1 MAKNNAID
9 IDIETGGGNTYTFPS
24 ATSTLA
30 TLDLAETLT
39 NKDLSA
45 ASNTLGSANVAA
57 AGALMDSELTSI
69 ADVKALDQSVVSGA
83 APVFDGT
90 NFTNIPAGT
99 VDVVSNVA
107 TARILGRTTA
117 GSGDSE
123 ELTASA
129 TRTFLNVEDGAT
141 ANSTN
146 ATLLARANH
155 TGTQLAATISNFAAT
170 VRATILTGL
179 STATSTAVVAAD
191 TILVAIGKLQA
202 QVTLKVTGPASAT
215 DNAIARF
222 DSTTGKLLQSSS
234 LFVTD
239 AGAINTGSQQ
249 SWNIVRPDGTITVSF
264 LDNGYTSPTAS
275 NGVNYFQFS
284 NSSTGGDIQ
293 AVAGGSDTNIS
304 INLFPKGTG
313 ELQVGG
319 EKIIDETDTASTTV
333 AGIVELATDAET
345 TAGTATN
352 RAITPANAKVELDK
366 KANIRGAVNAQA
378 GTTYTL
384 VIGDEYLDG
393 VRMTNA
399 SANTLT
405 IPPNADVALPVGTK
419 VFITQGG
426 AGSTTIAAGAGVT
439 INAPSTVT
447 LAIGEQYESR
457 VCQKTATDT
466 WLLI

>member
-1 MAKNNAID
+1 ML
-9 IDIETGGGNTYTFPS
+9 FRS
-24 ATSTLA
+24 
-30 TLDLAETLT
+30 
-39 NKDLSA
+39 
-45 ASNTLGSANVAA
+45 
-57 AGALMDSELTSI
+57 SI
-69 ADVKALDQSVVSGA
+69 
-83 APVFDGT
+83 
-90 NFTNIPAGT
+90 I
-99 VDVVSNVA
+99 
-107 TARILGRTTA
+107 GRTTA

-313 ELQVGG
+313 ELQVRGQ
-319 EKIIDETDTASTTV
+319 KIIDETDTASATV

-345 TAGTATN
+345 TTGTATN

-366 KANIRGAVNAQA
+366 KANIRGPVNAQT

-384 VIGDEYLDG
+384 VIGDEYLLG
-393 VRMTNA
+393 VTMNNAAANTITIPTNA
-399 SANTLT
+399 SVAFPIGTT
-405 IPPNADVALPVGTK
+405 IL
-419 VFITQGG
+419 ITQLG
-426 AGSTTIAAGAGVT
+426 AGATTIAAAGGVT
-439 INAPSTVT
+439 TVVPADSP
-447 LAIGEQYESR
+447 LLIGAVGGSR
-457 VCQKTATDT
+457 VIQKRATNE
-466 WLLI
+466 WLII

>member
-264 LDNGYTSPTAS
+264 LDNGYASSTAS

-447 LAIGEQYESR
+447 LEIAEQHESR
-457 VCQKTATDT
+457 VCQKTGTDT

>member
-39 NKDLSA
+39 SKDLSA

-90 NFTNIPAGT
+90 NFTNIPAGK

>member
-1 MAKNNAID
+1 
-9 IDIETGGGNTYTFPS
+9 
-24 ATSTLA
+24 
-30 TLDLAETLT
+30 
-39 NKDLSA
+39 
-45 ASNTLGSANVAA
+45 
-57 AGALMDSELTSI
+57 
-69 ADVKALDQSVVSGA
+69 VKALDQSVVSGA

-447 LAIGEQYESR
+447 LAIDEQWESR
-457 VCQKTATDT
+457 VCQKTGTNE

>member
-9 IDIETGGGNTYTFPS
+9 VVIETGGGNTYTFPS

-30 TLDLAETLT
+30 SLDLAETLT

-45 ASNTLGSANVAA
+45 ASNTLGSANVEA

-366 KANIRGAVNAQA
+366 KANIRGPVNAQT

-384 VIGDEYLDG
+384 VIGDEYLLG
-393 VRMTNA
+393 VTMNNAAANTITIPTNA
-399 SANTLT
+399 SVAFPIGTT
-405 IPPNADVALPVGTK
+405 IL
-419 VFITQGG
+419 ITQLG
-426 AGSTTIAAGAGVT
+426 AGATTIAAAGGVT
-439 INAPSTVT
+439 TVVPADSP
-447 LAIGEQYESR
+447 LLIGAVGGSR
-457 VCQKTATDT
+457 VIQKRATNE
-466 WLLI
+466 WLII

>member
-1 MAKNNAID
+1 MTKNNAID

>member
-1 MAKNNAID
+1 MTKNNAID

-39 NKDLSA
+39 SKDLSA

-447 LAIGEQYESR
+447 LAIDEQWESR
-457 VCQKTATDT
+457 VCQKTGTNE

>member
-39 NKDLSA
+39 SKDLSA

-313 ELQVGG
+313 ELQVRGQ
-319 EKIIDETDTASTTV
+319 KIIDETDTASATV

-345 TAGTATN
+345 TTGTATN

-366 KANIRGAVNAQA
+366 KANIRGPVNAQT

-384 VIGDEYLDG
+384 VIGDEYLLG
-393 VRMTNA
+393 VTMNNAAANTITIPTNA
-399 SANTLT
+399 SVAFPIGTT
-405 IPPNADVALPVGTK
+405 IL
-419 VFITQGG
+419 ITQLG
-426 AGSTTIAAGAGVT
+426 AGATTIAAAGGVT
-439 INAPSTVT
+439 TVVPADSP
-447 LAIGEQYESR
+447 LLIGAVGGSR
-457 VCQKTATDT
+457 VIQKRATNE